1 MQKLQAEDQWTD
13 NADFKAQWARIVE
26 GLRKAGLPDEPTS
39 AAGRLARAEL
49 LSLNT
54 GWDLALKE
62 VEAVIV
68 DDPNNAKA
76 HANAGF
82 YKLLLGRSEEGIA
95 DVETALRLSPNDDEA
110 PTWLAYLCFLHSHLA
125 QWEQTIEWCR
135 KAEDALPGA
144 HGWSGWKTR
153 ALADFAAAYA
163 WTGHDK
169 EAREA
174 MERLKLL
181 DLNFTAL
188 TVQTNVEAPIRPSR
202 HRRRASSKA
211 CARPGCRRS
220 EDRFRVRG
228 PLTVEGGTEAG
239 RNFR

>member
-1 MQKLQAEDQWTD
+1 M
-13 NADFKAQWARIVE
+13 
-26 GLRKAGLPDEPTS
+26 PTS
-39 AAGRLARAEL
+39 RPSGRASSRACARPDCRTSRRAPRGVSPGPIAEL
-49 LSLNT
+49 EH

-188 TVQTNVEAPIRPSR
+188 TVQTNVDTNPTFQAQTARVLEGMR
-202 HRRRASSKA
+202 KA
-211 CARPGCRRS
+211 GMP
-220 EDRFRVRG
+220 E
-228 PLTVEGGTEAG
+228 E
-239 RNFR
+239 